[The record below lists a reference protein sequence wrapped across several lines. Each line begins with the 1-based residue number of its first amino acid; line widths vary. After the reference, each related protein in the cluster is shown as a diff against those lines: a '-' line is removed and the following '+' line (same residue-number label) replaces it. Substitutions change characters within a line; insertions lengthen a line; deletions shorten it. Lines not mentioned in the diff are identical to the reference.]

1 MSLYP
6 GGEVVFSGATDEI
19 CPEFVKE
26 FADGRAYRKIYTRE
40 NRTIMTALPKPR
52 YDLLK
57 VDRYASGSVQFS
69 RGYPFKGE
77 LCHIMVTFG
86 RHPRPKEPDQL
97 LEELEGMRKVGV
109 FSRLIVDDDFIS
121 SPR

>member
-6 GGEVVFSGATDEI
+6 GSEVVFPGATDET

-40 NRTIMTALPKPR
+40 NRTIMTVLPKPR

-57 VDRYASGSVQFS
+57 VDRYASGSVQLS
-69 RGYPFKGE
+69 GGCPFKGE
-77 LCHIMVTFG
+77 FCHIMVTFG
-86 RHPRPKEPDQL
+86 RRPRTREPDQL
-97 LEELEGMRKVGV
+97 LEELEGMRKVW
-109 FSRLIVDDDFIS
+109 FSSRLIVDDDFLIS
-121 SPR
+121 P